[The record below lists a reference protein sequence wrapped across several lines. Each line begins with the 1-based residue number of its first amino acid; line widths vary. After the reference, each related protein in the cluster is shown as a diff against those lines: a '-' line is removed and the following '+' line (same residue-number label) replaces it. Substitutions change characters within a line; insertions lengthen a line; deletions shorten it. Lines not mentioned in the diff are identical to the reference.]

1 MVDMLKD
8 NNNDVVLVFLLLILN
23 AVDFEHLNT
32 HWVRE
37 PVWKYLSKNLY
48 HIKISPSF
56 YIMLFSWEFCEI
68 FKNTFFTEHLWT
80 TAFVPGENY
89 IIIYVNAWIWL

>member
-8 NNNDVVLVFLLLILN
+8 NNKDVVLVFLLLIFN

-37 PVWKYLSKNLY
+37 PV
-48 HIKISPSF
+48 
-56 YIMLFSWEFCEI
+56 
-68 FKNTFFTEHLWT
+68 
-80 TAFVPGENY
+80 
-89 IIIYVNAWIWL
+89 